1 MTCQCFQIKDT
12 IGSRFWC
19 VKVMRGLC
27 VCLRQAYPEYLITYQ
42 ILKPESTAQSAA
54 GAEQKS

>member
-1 MTCQCFQIKDT
+1 MNFYRYKTRLGPMQTGF
-12 IGSRFWC
+12 
-19 VKVMRGLC
+19 
-27 VCLRQAYPEYLITYQ
+27 VCEGHAGIVVFLLQAYPEYLITYQ